1 MMSTEAILAIKH
13 WGNSLGLRLPSAVA
27 REAGLHADQR
37 VRITVE
43 DDRIVIRP
51 LDEDRPSLAERL
63 AHFDPARH
71 GGEIMMAGRL
81 GAEQWRGAPDP

>member
-1 MMSTEAILAIKH
+1 MSTEAVLAIKH

-43 DDRIVIRP
+43 KDGIVIRP
-51 LDEDRPSLAERL
+51 VGEELPTLVQRL
-63 AHFDPARH
+63 ARFDPQRH
-71 GGEIMMAGRL
+71 GGEIMT
-81 GAEQWRGAPDP
+81 AERIGSERW